1 MKRVSTSALVPGMVT
16 AEEVFNYKG
25 SLILPKGH
33 VLTAESIEKLEF
45 YSVINVR
52 VEEEAD
58 QEAEDIEAE
67 HSLNITLD
75 MELDS
80 VVQPGGEEEPETLSE
95 DAENTEPEDLLI
107 AEEDMDWSFLDGGEE
122 AADRSEPPLDTFDE
136 ETAEAESEQEEA
148 AEPVEAADTE
158 NIAAPIEEPP
168 YSERLRQTEEFQK
181 FEQDFREATT
191 SFRES
196 MSEIIE
202 NVENLDVDELISN
215 TLTLLSDENKFVNV
229 FDMLHSMRQTDDNT
243 YVHCMN
249 VGLMCNILARW
260 MKMSE
265 DDIKTATVCGL
276 LHDIGKLKIPEKILK
291 KPGRL
296 TDWELSVVRTHPREG
311 YNILLSAPVNDHIKN
326 AALMHHERCD
336 GSGYPLKLTSAQI
349 DPFAKIVAIADVYDA
364 MTSSRVYRSPQC
376 PFEAIAAFEKEGL
389 QKYDP
394 AFILTFLKN
403 IVNTYILHRVHLT
416 NGEEG
421 DIVYI
426 NPDKL
431 SRPTVRVGNRYVDLS
446 KEAHIH
452 IDALI

>member
-25 SLILPKGH
+25 SLILPKGQ

-52 VEEEAD
+52 VEEESD
-58 QEAEDIEAE
+58 QETESIGTEDT
-67 HSLNITLD
+67 LNITLD
-75 MELDS
+75 MDLDFT
-80 VVQPGGEEEPETLSE
+80 PRPEENDEPETVSE
-95 DAENTEPEDLLI
+95 ASESAEPEDLFI
-107 AEEDMDWSFLDGGEE
+107 TEEDMDWASIGKD
-122 AADRSEPPLDTFDE
+122 DTEPAGIDE
-136 ETAEAESEQEEA
+136 DETAAEAD
-148 AEPVEAADTE
+148 AED
-158 NIAAPIEEPP
+158 IAAPIEEPP

-215 TLTLLSDENKFVNV
+215 TLTLLSDENKYVNV
-229 FDMLHSMRQTDDNT
+229 FDMLHSMRQTDNNT
-243 YVHCMN
+243 YIHCMN

-311 YNILLSAPVNDHIKN
+311 YNILMSAPVNDHIKN

-431 SRPTVRVGNRYVDLS
+431 SRPTVRVGSRYVDLS
-446 KEAHIH
+446 KEAHIR
-452 IDALI
+452 IDALL